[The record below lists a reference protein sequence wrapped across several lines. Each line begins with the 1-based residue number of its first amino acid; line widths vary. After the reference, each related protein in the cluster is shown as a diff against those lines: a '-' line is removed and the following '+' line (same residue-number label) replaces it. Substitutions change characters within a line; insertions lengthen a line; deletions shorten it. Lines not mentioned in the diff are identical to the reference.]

1 MGKVITIRVPDW
13 VGDDFIK
20 RIERMVEEE
29 IERAF
34 ASGRV
39 DRETYLRFV
48 ETYSTTED
56 VLLENDEELLAEMR
70 KKEKARINDS
80 Y

>member
-13 VGDDFIK
+13 VGEDFV
-20 RIERMVEEE
+20 RRVEQLVEEE

-39 DRETYLRFV
+39 DRETYLRFI

-56 VLLENDEELLAEMR
+56 VLLENDEDLLSEMR
-70 KKEKARINDS
+70 KKEKARVNGGH
-80 Y
+80 

>member
-1 MGKVITIRVPDW
+1 MGRVITIRVPDW
-13 VGDDFIK
+13 VGDDFIR

-29 IERAF
+29 IEKTF

-56 VLLENDEELLAEMR
+56 VLLENDEELLAKMR
-70 KKEKARINDS
+70 C
-80 Y
+80 